1 MYVDYS
7 QNCNIPLCKNGL
19 ILGIECKFILACPL
33 FSPIVHTKI
42 VNGPKM
48 YTKYNVKNALK
59 ENFVFKLFVWYIL
72 ENKSFK
78 NICQSQVYIW

>member
-19 ILGIECKFILACPL
+19 ILRIECKFILACPL

-48 YTKYNVKNALK
+48 YTK
-59 ENFVFKLFVWYIL
+59 F
-72 ENKSFK
+72 
-78 NICQSQVYIW
+78 